1 MSVRTVPATGNLRG
15 VVPVRKGAEPSPD
28 PHRWAEHS
36 PDLRKGAEPSPDL
49 RRPADRE
56 WKNEI
61 GAFVN

>member
-28 PHRWAEHS
+28 LHR
-36 PDLRKGAEPSPDL
+36 GAVPSPDP